1 MTLEDYEMQRRL
13 TKREAEEIQELEV
26 AIENK
31 VQAISIGAVRNL

>member
-31 VQAISIGAVRNL
+31 VQAISIGAVGNL